1 MQRLNALVQGPPLAF
16 ADGSH
21 ATFDVQ
27 VRFSVG
33 ELFDGLEADGSV
45 EVRVELLVG
54 GIENANVSAQ
64 LAQTF
69 ALVHFFFCLF
79 FNSSCL
85 KV

>member
-21 ATFDVQ
+21 AAFDIQ

-54 GIENANVSAQ
+54 GMEKVNVSAQ
-64 LAQTF
+64 LAQTS
-69 ALVHFFFCLF
+69 ALVHT
-79 FNSSCL
+79 S
-85 KV
+85 